1 MSLKDFIH
9 LRLDI
14 LGLIPGL
21 GEPAD
26 GINCIAYGVESG
38 LSKYGIG
45 EKDAWKDA
53 LLSCASMA
61 PVLGWAAAPLKA
73 TRWSEKYGGKAG
85 KVFEAIGNL
94 LKKSPCRPKN
104 SFPAGTR
111 VLMADGSHLPIE
123 RVRIDDL
130 VHSADPLTG
139 GSGPRR
145 VTATIYT
152 PDDRDFTDITLTSTT
167 GDGLLTSTAN
177 HPFWSV
183 SAQAWTLAADLD
195 AGDRLLSADG
205 KPVDIREI
213 NHWQGLQA
221 AYNLTVSGLHTY
233 YVLAGGRP
241 VLVHNSGESGP
252 AFETAPNK
260 LRKLSDGEVK
270 KMVGDAHLFKE
281 DALRDTGARD
291 RIVSHYDIYVDKST
305 GYLFLMPK
313 SQKSYIPTLLHQSGE
328 YWSC

>member
-9 LRLDI
+9 LRLDV
-14 LGLIPGL
+14 LGLFPVL
-21 GEPAD
+21 GEAAD
-26 GINCIAYGVESG
+26 GVNCLAYAGEFIV
-38 LSKYGIG
+38 SKYGIG

-53 LLSCASMA
+53 LLSCASMV
-61 PVLGWAAAPLKA
+61 PIFGYAAAPTKA
-73 TRWSEKYGGKAG
+73 ARWAGKYGGKVG
-85 KVFEAIGNL
+85 GVFEAIGNFF
-94 LKKSPCRPKN
+94 KKSPCKPKN

-130 VHSADPLTG
+130 VHAADPLTG
-139 GSGPRR
+139 SSGPRR
-145 VTATIYT
+145 VTATIHT
-152 PDDRDFTDITLTSTT
+152 PDDRDFTDISLTSTM
-167 GDGLLTSTAN
+167 GDGPLTSTAN

-183 SAQAWTLAADLD
+183 NAQAWTLAADLN

-205 KPVDIREI
+205 NPVEIREI

-233 YVLAGGRP
+233 YVLAGGKP

-252 AFETAPNK
+252 AFETAPTK
-260 LRKLSDGEVK
+260 LRKLSDGEVQ
-270 KMVGDAHLFKE
+270 KMVGDMHLFKE
-281 DALRDTGARD
+281 DVLRDAGARD
-291 RIVSHYDIYVDKST
+291 RIVSHYDIYVDKSA
-305 GYLFLMPK
+305 GYLFRMPK
-313 SQKSYIPTLLHQSGE
+313 NQKSYIPTLLHQSGE